1 VIGGRWTAGPHAGT
15 APARGVRCGAVLGLI
30 GAACYVYLLVE
41 VAIGDLD
48 RTLSFVSEL
57 SARDQPH
64 HLLFQAF
71 DLAAGL
77 LIAALGLGLH
87 RGLPAGPGRAWGWG
101 AGSVVAF
108 GLATAAVGLLPLDCA
123 ASARRACALNE
134 QSGRVS
140 LVHHAHTAASV
151 LTTLAVIA
159 SMGLLGW
166 AARECPGW
174 RPLTWYAATA
184 LPLVCVLS
192 ALLAV
197 LGLGWRREGST
208 TTAAHLRAVLGV
220 GQRLELLAVAGW
232 ITVLAVCLLRSGRV
246 PSGPGPGDEHT

>member
-1 VIGGRWTAGPHAGT
+1 MRVCH
-15 APARGVRCGAVLGLI
+15 
-30 GAACYVYLLVE
+30 
-41 VAIGDLD
+41 LD
-48 RTLSFVSEL
+48 RNLSFVSEL
-57 SARDQPH
+57 SSRDQPH

-77 LIAALGLGLH
+77 LIAALGLGLL
-87 RGLPAGPGRAWGWG
+87 RGLPTGPGWAWGWG
-101 AGSVVAF
+101 SGSVVAF
-108 GLATAAVGLLPLDCA
+108 GLATTAVGLLPLDCA
-123 ASARRACALNE
+123 ASASRACALNE

-151 LTTLAVIA
+151 LTTVAVIA